1 MKRLIALGSVVG
13 FTLGLGFFV
22 ISQNQQSLVE
32 RSMPITANIVDQ
44 GESMVERAVLDE
56 SKLEPCVREGEF
68 VCRLG
73 DANYG
78 CLPKD
83 KCRDY
88 LGMSEAGISGHD

>member
-1 MKRLIALGSVVG
+1 MKRLIALCSIVA
-13 FTLGLGFFV
+13 FTLGLGFFL
-22 ISQNQQSLVE
+22 ISQNQPSLVE
-32 RSMPITANIVDQ
+32 IGLPITANIVEQ

-56 SKLEPCVREGEF
+56 SKLERCVREGEF

-78 CLPKD
+78 CLTKE

-88 LGMSEAGISGHD
+88 LGMTDADISGQD